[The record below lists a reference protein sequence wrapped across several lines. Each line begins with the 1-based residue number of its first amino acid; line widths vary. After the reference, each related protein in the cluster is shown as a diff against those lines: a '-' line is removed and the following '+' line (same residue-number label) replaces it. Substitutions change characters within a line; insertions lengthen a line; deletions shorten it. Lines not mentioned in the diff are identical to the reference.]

1 MNFRQ
6 ALTEIQTVLDTVD
19 HSSDLFVEALKKQA
33 IQHLSFSQISTVEF
47 CPYRYYLQYVLYQ
60 QPEPLPDY
68 FTKGKLLHQLI
79 AHGYLTQMHGDTPS
93 LGSLEEELCSSEQ
106 VCDPIHLSNALQVYY
121 QNRWQV
127 EQVLAVEH
135 PFAISI
141 DENLPP
147 LVGVI
152 DLVLQ
157 EGNTIILVDHKTGR
171 NFYPYDELQVAIYAG
186 YIQAQYP
193 GCECRL
199 YYDHYR
205 WVNNLDRIRKP
216 AFQRTR
222 VEVQPE
228 SKALYQQRIRTA
240 ASLIHDLRSGGN
252 PAHSGKCYRCP
263 YNKSCSFSYR
273 KDLSV

>member
-1 MNFRQ
+1 MTFQ
-6 ALTEIQTVLDTVD
+6 QTLAEIQTLIDTVNHD
-19 HSSDLFVEALKKQA
+19 SDLFVEALQKQA

-47 CPYRYYLQYVLYQ
+47 CPYRYYLQYILYQ
-60 QPEPLPDY
+60 HPEPLPDY

-79 AHGYLTQMHGDTPS
+79 AHGYQAQMNGDTPS
-93 LGSLEEELCSSEQ
+93 LDTLEEELSISKLALE
-106 VCDPIHLSNALQVYY
+106 PIHLTNALQLYY

-127 EQVLAVEH
+127 ERVLAVEH

-171 NFYPYDELQVAIYAG
+171 NFYPYDELQVAIYAS

-193 GCECRL
+193 GYECRL

-222 VEVQPE
+222 VKVEPE
-228 SKALYQQRIRTA
+228 NELLYQQRILAA
-240 ASLIHDLRSGGN
+240 ASLIHQLRSGSN
-252 PAHSGKCYRCP
+252 PSHSGKCYCCP
-263 YNKSCSFSYR
+263 YKKNCSFSYR
-273 KDLSV
+273 KGFSV

>member
-1 MNFRQ
+1 MNGDSPS
-6 ALTEIQTVLDTVD
+6 LDT
-19 HSSDLFVEALKKQA
+19 
-33 IQHLSFSQISTVEF
+33 
-47 CPYRYYLQYVLYQ
+47 
-60 QPEPLPDY
+60 
-68 FTKGKLLHQLI
+68 
-79 AHGYLTQMHGDTPS
+79 
-93 LGSLEEELCSSEQ
+93 LEEELFRSESA
-106 VCDPIHLSNALQVYY
+106 CEPIHLANALQLYY

-152 DLVLQ
+152 DLVLK

-171 NFYPYDELQVAIYAG
+171 NFYPYDELQVAIYAS
-186 YIQAQYP
+186 YIQSQYP
-193 GCECRL
+193 DYECYL

-222 VEVQPE
+222 VEVQAE
-228 SKALYQQRIRTA
+228 SKALYQQRILTA
-240 ASLIHDLRSGGN
+240 ALLIHALRSGSD
-252 PAHSGKCYRCP
+252 PAHSAKCYLCP
-263 YNKSCSFSYR
+263 YKKSCFHSYK
-273 KDLSV
+273 KDTSL

>member
-6 ALTEIQTVLDTVD
+6 TLTEIQTILDTVD
-19 HSSDLFVEALKKQA
+19 HDSDLFVEALQKQA
-33 IQHLSFSQISTVEF
+33 VQHLSFSQISTVEF
-47 CPYRYYLQYVLYQ
+47 CQQRYYLQYILNQ
-60 QPEPLPDY
+60 EPDPLPDY
-68 FTKGKLLHQLI
+68 FTKGKLLHRLI
-79 AHGYLTQMHGDTPS
+79 AHGYQAQMAGNIPS
-93 LGSLEEELCSSEQ
+93 LADLEEDLATANLP
-106 VCDPIHLSNALQVYY
+106 CDHAHLTNALQVYHRH
-121 QNRWQV
+121 RWQT

-135 PFAISI
+135 PFVLSI

-171 NFYPYDELQVAIYAG
+171 NFYPYDELQVAIYAS

-193 GCECRL
+193 GYECHL

-222 VEVQPE
+222 VEVQLDHQY
-228 SKALYQQRIRTA
+228 LYRQRILTA
-240 ASLIHDLRSGGN
+240 ASLIHRLRSSST
-252 PAHSGKCYRCP
+252 PSHSGKCYRCP
-263 YNKSCSFSYR
+263 YRYNCPYSYR
-273 KDLSV
+273 ENTSD